1 MISIAEPATIS
12 TKPSAIWAR
21 IVYVANKRYSHVFPE
36 NIEKYS
42 PLSLKFNRLATLRDL
57 LLSIG
62 VHIEAKEYDF
72 S

>member
-1 MISIAEPATIS
+1 
-12 TKPSAIWAR
+12 
-21 IVYVANKRYSHVFPE
+21 VFPE
-36 NIEKYS
+36 NIETYT